1 MDHDD
6 LSERSPRDLYLVV
19 ILFTVVGLP
28 VFVFF
33 NILTAGLFIL
43 LLLMAGAVALF
54 AGLHYLLWGRAFTR
68 ETAWEREEEEIRDE
82 RQAANW
88 SAEELS
94 SFGEGEP

>member
-43 LLLMAGAVALF
+43 LLLMAGALALF
-54 AGLHYLLWGRAFTR
+54 AGFHYLLWGRAFTR
-68 ETAWEREEEEIRDE
+68 ETAWEREEEEIRADRE
-82 RQAANW
+82 KVHW
-88 SAEELS
+88 SADDLS
-94 SFGEGEP
+94 SFREGEP